1 MLNQTT
7 EQELK
12 ERLGLIESMIAEG
25 RRHTE
30 SWGWTFVLWGV
41 VYYFAIAWS
50 AWGHSAWAWPVTIL
64 IGVIVTGVVASL
76 AAGNHPGTTL
86 GRAIGSIWIAL
97 GISMFL
103 LFLAL
108 GLSGRLTDQ
117 HLFAAVIS
125 AILGMANGASA
136 LILRWRVQLACA
148 GVWWAAAVATCFGS
162 VAQST
167 IVFLVAIFLCQIVFG
182 IYGVIAEAQQR
193 KRRGS
198 IHA

>member
-1 MLNQTT
+1 MQDHIT

-12 ERLGLIESMIAEG
+12 ERLSLIERMITEG
-25 RRHTE
+25 RRNTE
-30 SWGWTFVLWGV
+30 SWGWTFVVWGI
-41 VYYFAIAWS
+41 VYYLAIAWS
-50 AWGHSAWAWPVTIL
+50 AWGHSVWAWPATIL
-64 IGVIVTGVVASL
+64 IGVVVTVVVASSK
-76 AAGNHPGTTL
+76 AGNHPETTL
-86 GRAIGSIWIAL
+86 GRAIGAIWIAL

-117 HLFAAVIS
+117 HLFVAVIS

-136 LILRWRVQLACA
+136 LILRWKVQLACA
-148 GVWWAAAVATCFGS
+148 VVWWVAAMATCFGTD
-162 VAQST
+162 VQST

-182 IYGVIAEAQQR
+182 IYGAIAEAQER
-193 KRRGS
+193 KRRGP